1 MLAPVVGNQSPLGRK
16 IHLMNLSSAKDAIG
30 KAIGAA
36 LQQLGHPAPV
46 IAVAYVT
53 FVVTEDRE
61 GLAYGAAIIAAGRDA
76 PCREL
81 AGLAAAVLLEDT
93 GEVRRVTEVPAA
105 GGGS

>member
-1 MLAPVVGNQSPLGRK
+1 
-16 IHLMNLSSAKDAIG
+16 MNLPNAQDIIG

-36 LQQLGHPAPV
+36 LQQLGHPPPI
-46 IAVAYVT
+46 IAVAYVP
-53 FVVTEDRE
+53 FVVTEDGV
-61 GLAYGAAIIAAGRDA
+61 GLAYGAALITSGRDA

-93 GEVRRVTEVPAA
+93 GEVRRVTKVPAA